1 MHYSLSL
8 AAALCLLAGC
18 SGRQEPAQ
26 SAPMKKQPFG
36 MVDGQSVDLYT
47 LTNRNQVEA
56 AITNYGG
63 IVVLLKT
70 PDRQGKLA
78 DIVLGFDSLDGYL
91 KGHPYFGAI
100 IGRYGNRIAKGKF
113 TLGGTEYKLA
123 ANNGENHLHG
133 GTKGFDKVVWKARQ
147 AGPNQLELSYTSK
160 DGEEGYPG
168 NLAVR
173 VTYTLTDTN
182 ELKIDYSGSTD
193 KETVVNLTNHSYF
206 NLAGAGEGDIL
217 GHEVLIRASRFTP
230 VDAGLIPSGELKPV
244 KGTPFDFVYTRT
256 IGERIG
262 TNDQQLILGKG
273 YDHNYVLESRGGALA
288 LAARVREPASGR
300 IMEVLTTEPG
310 LQFYTGNFLDGS
322 ITGKGGKVYRQRYG
336 FCMETQHFPDSPN
349 KPEFPSVVLTPGK
362 TYQSTTVYRFSAD
375 N

>member
-26 SAPMKKQPFG
+26 SVPMKKQPFG

-173 VTYTLTDTN
+173 VTYTLTDAN

-300 IMEVLTTEPG
+300 MMEVLTTEPG

>member
-18 SGRQEPAQ
+18 GGRQESAQ
-26 SAPMKKQPFG
+26 SVPMKKQPFG

-113 TLGGTEYKLA
+113 TLGGTEYKLV

-133 GTKGFDKVVWKARQ
+133 GTKGFDKVVWKAREG
-147 AGPNQLELSYTSK
+147 GPNQLELSYTSK

-273 YDHNYVLESRGGALA
+273 YDHNYVLDSRGGALA

-300 IMEVLTTEPG
+300 MMEVLTTEPG

>member
-1 MHYSLSL
+1 MHYSI
-8 AAALCLLAGC
+8 AAAAMLCVLAGC
-18 SGRQEPAQ
+18 GAKQEPR
-26 SAPMKKQPFG
+26 PILMKKEPFG
-36 MVDGQSVDLYT
+36 TVEGKPVELYT
-47 LTNRNQVEA
+47 ITNKNNLET

-63 IVVLLKT
+63 IVVSLKT

-78 DIVLGFDSLDGYL
+78 DVVLGFDNLDGYL

-100 IGRYGNRIAKGKF
+100 IGRYGNRIAKAKF
-113 TLGGTEYKLA
+113 TLGGVEYKLV

-133 GTKGFDKVVWKARQ
+133 GTKGFDKVVWSAREKAH
-147 AGPNQLELSYTSK
+147 NQLELSYTSK

-173 VTYTLTDTN
+173 VTYTLTDNN
-182 ELKIDYSGSTD
+182 ELKIDYSAATD
-193 KETVVNLTNHSYF
+193 KETIVNLTNHSYF
-206 NLAGAGEGDIL
+206 NLAGAGEGNIL
-217 GHEVLIRASRFTP
+217 GHEVLIRAARFTP
-230 VDAGLIPSGELKPV
+230 VDEGLIPTGELRAA
-244 KGTPFDFVYTRT
+244 KGTVFDFIYPRI

-273 YDHNYVLESRGGALA
+273 YDHNYVLNAAGGALA
-288 LAARVREPASGR
+288 AAARVREPNSGR
-300 IMEVLTTEPG
+300 MMEVLTTEPG

-362 TYQSTTVYRFSAD
+362 TYSSTTVYRFSAEQ
-375 N
+375 